1 MEDPDA
7 NYDECENTAQQLFP
21 FPSLARCVF
30 FDCELGI
37 GWIGSDGDCVVGPLI
52 DLDLPQGFF
61 STAAHG
67 H

>member
-7 NYDECENTAQQLFP
+7 NYDECENTAQQVFP

-37 GWIGSDGDCVVGPLI
+37 GWIGSDGDCVVGSLI
-52 DLDLPQGFF
+52 DLDFP
-61 STAAHG
+61 
-67 H
+67 